1 MIKKLY
7 DRICTKA
14 EDTEALGAALA
25 RDILSSGETKIHVAM
40 YGELGAGKT
49 AFVRGLASVIAPDA
63 KVHSPTYTIVNE
75 YHGGKLQIFHFDMY
89 RISDE
94 DDLYSIGYWDY
105 TKRDGIIV
113 TEWSENAEYTLPQ
126 SYYTVKIAY
135 IDSGRH
141 IEIYYTEQ
149 NT

>member
-7 DRICTKA
+7 DSICTKT

-75 YHGGKLQIFHFDMY
+75 YHGGKLPRTLCGKASIRSKL
-89 RISDE
+89 RILTAVDI
-94 DDLYSIGYWDY
+94 L
-105 TKRDGIIV
+105 KFIIR
-113 TEWSENAEYTLPQ
+113 S
-126 SYYTVKIAY
+126 KIHER
-135 IDSGRH
+135 STR
-141 IEIYYTEQ
+141 
-149 NT
+149 NFSS

>member
-7 DRICTKA
+7 DNICTRT

-25 RDILSSGETKIHVAM
+25 RDILSSGKTKIHIAM

-49 AFVRGLASVIAPDA
+49 AFVRGLSSVIAPHA

-75 YHGGKLQIFHFDMY
+75 YHGGEMQIFHFDMY
-89 RISDE
+89 RIADE

-105 TKRDGIIV
+105 TKRDGIII

-126 SYYTVKIAY
+126 SFYSVKIAY
-135 IDSGRH
+135 IDGGRH
-141 IEIYYTEQ
+141 IEIYHTEQ
-149 NT
+149 DT